1 MFFPKLPHITRGMVI
16 PRDKVEIIKHC
27 RKTLLYYEDSVWIK
41 KGVGGNF
48 DVSIGAYDDRKF
60 ANSSD
65 VYYYITLI
73 RLWTLIDM
81 DCIETTG

>member
-1 MFFPKLPHITRGMVI
+1 MDKKRGG
-16 PRDKVEIIKHC
+16 VEILTFRSGHMM
-27 RKTLLYYEDSVWIK
+27 V
-41 KGVGGNF
+41 
-48 DVSIGAYDDRKF
+48 RKF
-60 ANSSD
+60 VNSSD